1 MGMIGLGV
9 AGDKG
14 WGGAE
19 AERLLEGFPE
29 GGLRC
34 QEERRMTRKELRDR
48 ERQGL
53 GRWRRHPKIKN
64 HGRRSENH
72 RRRRGGEKPNPRL
85 EGEVD
90 GDAAHGRS

>member
-1 MGMIGLGV
+1 MGRSR
-9 AGDKG
+9 
-14 WGGAE
+14 GGKATPW
-19 AERLLEGFPE
+19 LLEGFPE

-53 GRWRRHPKIKN
+53 GRWRRRPEIKN
-64 HGRRSENH
+64 HGRRAENH
-72 RRRRGGEKPNPRL
+72 GRRRRGEKPNPRL
-85 EGEVD
+85 EREVD